1 MTTSVDFV
9 TGPFRAA
16 VDMHKTTCE
25 WLYAAKNHQGGKRM
39 EEKYVGIDIHR
50 DYGVACVQDP
60 KGKII
65 DEFRFGNNIEEINK
79 VKEKLGSNNS
89 HIAIESTGNMWV
101 VLWDKLEEVESDLH
115 LVHPLKTKAIA
126 SNKLKNDKLDA
137 KILAKL
143 LRGDMLVCSYVPP
156 HDVRDKREIV
166 RLRASLVRMRTQ
178 ATNKIRSILHKYCI
192 KYKGSLHQQSGME
205 FLSTLELRPVDRCA
219 IKSYLETLK
228 TLNAEI
234 EAVNRQIASNDSEDV
249 RLLMS
254 IPGIDYYSAVLICS
268 EIGDISRFP
277 SHNKLASWTGLV
289 PSMHQSGTSFY
300 NGRITKEGSR
310 RLRWILIQCAHASI
324 RTNSKINEF
333 YSKIA
338 KRRGENKAVVAVAR
352 KLVKIIYAVLSSRN
366 PSLYGDPEKTE
377 RKIKKMRR
385 IAEKVV

>member
-1 MTTSVDFV
+1 
-9 TGPFRAA
+9 
-16 VDMHKTTCE
+16 
-25 WLYAAKNHQGGKRM
+25 M
-39 EEKYVGIDIHR
+39 EETYVGIDIHR
-50 DYGVACVQDP
+50 DYGIACIQDL
-60 KGKII
+60 KGKTIEEI
-65 DEFRFGNNIEEINK
+65 QFGNNIDGIRK
-79 VKEKLGSNNS
+79 IKEKLGKSNV
-89 HIAIESTGNMWV
+89 HVAIESTGNMWT
-101 VLWDKLEEVESDLH
+101 VLWDTLEENGLDLH

-143 LRGDMLVCSYVPP
+143 LRGDLLACSYVPP
-156 HDVRDKREIV
+156 RDVRDERETV
-166 RLRASLVRMRTQ
+166 RLRASLVRLRTQ
-178 ATNKIRSILHKYCI
+178 VINKIRSILHKYCI
-192 KYKGSLHQQSGME
+192 KYKGSLREKDGIE
-205 FLSTLELRPVDRCA
+205 FLSSLDLRPVDKSA

-234 EAVNRQIASNDSEDV
+234 ASINSQIASSDSEEI

-254 IPGIDYYSAVLICS
+254 IPGIDYYSAVLINS

-277 SHNKLASWTGLV
+277 SHNKLASWAGLV

-300 NGRITKEGSR
+300 NGKITKEGSR

-338 KRRGENKAVVAVAR
+338 KRRGDKKAVVAVAR

-366 PSLYGDPEKTE
+366 PSLYGDVKKTE
-377 RKIKKMRR
+377 NKIKRMKK
-385 IAEKVV
+385 IAEKVA